1 MGRNQRTPYCAVC
14 RENVGHFI
22 KDCKYNK
29 MVRELK
35 EKDEAAKSS
44 ETSNHVF
51 HNTSR
56 EMINNQGYSSHY
68 MVTSSYAP

>member
-1 MGRNQRTPYCAVC
+1 MCCVWRKRT
-14 RENVGHFI
+14 

-29 MVRELK
+29 MVTELK
-35 EKDEAAKSS
+35 EKDEATKSS

-56 EMINNQGYSSHY
+56 EIINNQGYGSHY
-68 MVTSSYAP
+68 MATSSYAP